1 MPLLRKKEDAYPLW
15 GFGSRE
21 IGITAAFGGLAFA
34 MRALGIVIPV
44 GAVINI
50 DPRDLLWI
58 LGSALGGPI
67 SGLVIGILCG
77 IPSGL
82 PVGDIVHYAL
92 VGFLIGLAFR
102 TIGRAWYY
110 AALAILLLVWDAIV
124 SLIYGPIF
132 QYLTFGACMVSML
145 TITAVYFPLVII
157 VIEVLRRYS
166 PAMRKMVG

>member
-1 MPLLRKKEDAYPLW
+1 MPLLRKREDAYPIW
-15 GFGSRE
+15 QFGARE

-34 MRALGIVIPV
+34 TRALGIVIPV

-50 DPRDLLWI
+50 DPRDLFWI

-67 SGLVIGILCG
+67 SGLVIGILSG

-102 TIGRAWYY
+102 TVGRPWYHV
-110 AALAILLLVWDAIV
+110 ALAILLLIWDAVV

-145 TITAVYFPLVII
+145 TITAVYFPIAVI
-157 VIEVLRRYS
+157 VIEVIRRYA
-166 PAMRKMVG
+166 PAIRKMIG